1 MQAVLPQLTGM
12 SKGDAA
18 QVTLDT
24 YPASLNVGQVQRV
37 ATLMYDSA
45 MRNPVSVSALTPGKL
60 G

>member
-1 MQAVLPQLTGM
+1 M

-45 MRNPVSVSALTPGKL
+45 MIRNPVSVSALASG
-60 G
+60 